1 MTTTVSRL
9 EKLVTAACI
18 VIGGCV
24 AAFLAPSGEYFS
36 PNFTFFW
43 GSQIFVL
50 LPSLFLRPR
59 PAIVAG
65 ISLSM
70 AIYLAMFHAWSY
82 PDGMAWVLYGFSLPG
97 TAIGAFLGTY
107 SVIKRSSAS
116 PVAAGASAAAYAS
129 LAIAVNLALVLA
141 SA

>member
-1 MTTTVSRL
+1 MTTPVSRL

-70 AIYLAMFHAWSY
+70 AVYLAMFHAWAY
-82 PDGMAWVLYGFSLPG
+82 EAMAWLFYWFSLPG
-97 TAIGAFLGTY
+97 TAIGALLGTY
-107 SVIKRSSAS
+107 IVIKRSSAS
-116 PVAAGASAAAYAS
+116 PLAAGASAAAYAI
-129 LAIAVNLALVLA
+129 LAIAVNLALALA